1 MSELPPSATRIVKVV
16 NRQGLHLRAAA
27 LLAEVARRFE
37 AKVELATKDRRRA
50 TSTDVLQTVAMGA
63 AEGDELVLAATGPD
77 AEAALEAV
85 AQLFA
90 DKFGEDRE
98 TETERP

>member
-1 MSELPPSATRIVKVV
+1 MSEISSSAIRAVKVV

-27 LLAEVARRFE
+27 LLADVARRFQ
-37 AKVELATKDRRRA
+37 AKVELAMRDRRRA

-63 AEGDELVLAATGPD
+63 AEGEELLLVATGPD
-77 AEAALEAV
+77 AQAALEAV

-90 DKFGEDRE
+90 NKFGEDQE
-98 TETERP
+98 TETRGQ